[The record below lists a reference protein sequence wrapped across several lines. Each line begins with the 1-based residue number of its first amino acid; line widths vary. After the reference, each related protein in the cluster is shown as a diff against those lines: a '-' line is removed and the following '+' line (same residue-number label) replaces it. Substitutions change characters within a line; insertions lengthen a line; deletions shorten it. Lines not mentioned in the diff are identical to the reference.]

1 MLPPGRA
8 RQEGGPRR
16 AAQRPC
22 RGVPPFS
29 RARPRRDQGR
39 WAEAHGPLAP
49 VYAASTEGFA
59 SPDCVGARVLL
70 EELGGSGAS
79 AAPIRPNG
87 SEPAAV
93 WR

>member
-1 MLPPGRA
+1 MLSPGRV
-8 RQEGGPRR
+8 RQEGGSRR

-22 RGVPPFS
+22 RGAPPFS

-39 WAEAHGPLAP
+39 WAEAHGALAP
-49 VYAASTEGFA
+49 VYAAATEGLAF
-59 SPDCVGARVLL
+59 PDLVGARALL
-70 EELGGSGAS
+70 EELGGSGAG
-79 AAPIRPNG
+79 AAPIRPDG